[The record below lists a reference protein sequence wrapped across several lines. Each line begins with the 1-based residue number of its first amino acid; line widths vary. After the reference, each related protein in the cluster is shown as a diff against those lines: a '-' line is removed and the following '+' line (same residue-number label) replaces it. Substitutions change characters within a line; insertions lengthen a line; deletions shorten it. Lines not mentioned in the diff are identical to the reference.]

1 MNDICAKETV
11 SDMKMT
17 PRKTRIKH
25 AFNNFLKKIK
35 RVNKKGQVCDNKDKV
50 YHQSKDMMKFNDKI
64 DQIIQVCKKIEN
76 VDNVDKVIEK
86 NIQCPIHREKELIP
100 KKNDSYCIL
109 EVINDGDFS
118 RILKIK
124 YTVNDSQYYT
134 CKRTKKRISRF
145 YYREIKILNYIK
157 NRAIRDKRD
166 YFNYFPKILH
176 GVQYN
181 LHDEIIYEYIPGN
194 DLFNYVDGLES
205 YNEIFVKKVAR
216 AIIPCLEKLA
226 ELELVHLDLKL
237 ENLIVVNEE
246 PLKLKLIDMAF
257 TRPGIFKRNNA
268 SIQLDKICGT
278 EGYISP
284 EVILN
289 KFHKNTDL
297 WSYGVI
303 LWLIFS
309 NEYPFA
315 SKVSVYDLRYPRKEH
330 KKSIQM
336 MSENL
341 KDFLLQ
347 IFTII
352 PEHRISLKQIKK
364 HKFITRD
371 VI

>member
-1 MNDICAKETV
+1 
-11 SDMKMT
+11 
-17 PRKTRIKH
+17 
-25 AFNNFLKKIK
+25 
-35 RVNKKGQVCDNKDKV
+35 
-50 YHQSKDMMKFNDKI
+50 
-64 DQIIQVCKKIEN
+64 
-76 VDNVDKVIEK
+76 
-86 NIQCPIHREKELIP
+86 
-100 KKNDSYCIL
+100 
-109 EVINDGDFS
+109 
-118 RILKIK
+118 
-124 YTVNDSQYYT
+124 
-134 CKRTKKRISRF
+134 
-145 YYREIKILNYIK
+145 
-157 NRAIRDKRD
+157 
-166 YFNYFPKILH
+166 
-176 GVQYN
+176 
-181 LHDEIIYEYIPGN
+181 
-194 DLFNYVDGLES
+194 
-205 YNEIFVKKVAR
+205 VKKVAR

-315 SKVSVYDLRYPRKEH
+315 SKATVYDLRYPRKGH
-330 KKSIQM
+330 QKSIQM

-352 PEHRISLKQIKK
+352 PEHRISLKQIKR

>member
-1 MNDICAKETV
+1 M
-11 SDMKMT
+11 
-17 PRKTRIKH
+17 
-25 AFNNFLKKIK
+25 
-35 RVNKKGQVCDNKDKV
+35 
-50 YHQSKDMMKFNDKI
+50 
-64 DQIIQVCKKIEN
+64 
-76 VDNVDKVIEK
+76 
-86 NIQCPIHREKELIP
+86 
-100 KKNDSYCIL
+100 
-109 EVINDGDFS
+109 
-118 RILKIK
+118 KIK
-124 YTVNDSQYYT
+124 YTDDDSQYYT

-181 LHDEIIYEYIPGN
+181 LHDEIIYEYIPGT
-194 DLFNYVDGLES
+194 DLFNYVDRLET

-237 ENLIVVNEE
+237 ENLIVVSEE

-303 LWLIFS
+303 LWLIFT
-309 NEYPFA
+309 NNFPFK
-315 SKVSVYDLRYPRKEH
+315 SKATVYDLRYPRKGH
-330 KKSIQM
+330 QKSIKM

-371 VI
+371 VV